1 MPFDGGSD
9 ASIITDL
16 VEAANIESSRH
27 GFGQFASHI
36 IVPVRFYC

>member
-27 GFGQFASHI
+27 GFGQFARHI